1 MWLLS
6 RLSLANRSLVALIT
20 VVIIGFGAFSIPSL
34 RQQLLPSLEFPI
46 AAVMVT
52 YPGASP
58 EVVEQQATTPIED
71 GLQAVPGLESVTSTS
86 KAGNATVLVQFDYG
100 TDLDSAT
107 GKVEQAVNRLQGQLP
122 DSVQTSVFAGST
134 DSLPV
139 ITLAASGSLSQR
151 DLAHRLTDSVAPKV
165 RKIDGVKDAT
175 VTGVRDE
182 QVTITPDA
190 KKLARSGLSAASVVT
205 ALQGSGTPVS
215 AGTLTEGGKS
225 LSVQIGGKFASV
237 DEIKDLYLTPAA
249 AAGGQQAGAQGQ
261 SGGQQ
266 PGGQGSSGQGS
277 TGQGSGAQGQTGG
290 QSAAGAPKPVRL
302 GDVAKVE
309 VTDSAATSLTRT
321 NGRPSLGLS
330 VTMKPDGN
338 AVAISQKVRDEL
350 SDLKADL
357 GDGGRLTIVTD
368 QAPYV
373 QRSIKSLFT
382 EGMLGLVF
390 AIVIILV
397 FLLSVR
403 STLVTVVS
411 IPVSV
416 MIALIVMWA
425 KGDTLNLL
433 TLGGLTIAIGRV
445 VDDSIVVLENIK
457 RHLSYGESKRDAVLS
472 GVREV
477 AGAVTSSTLTTV
489 AVFLPIGLVG
499 GMVGELFAPFAITV
513 VVALAASLLVALT
526 ITPVLA
532 YWFLKAPKQTGPEV
546 RARAEEKERRSPL
559 QRAYVPVIRF
569 ATRHRAVTVLIAIV
583 VFVGTLALAPSLKTN
598 LLDSSGQDTLSMSEK
613 MPVGTSLAATSTASK
628 KIEAVLKDRAEISSY
643 QVTVGSAGFGAGSPN
658 EASFQLTTKHGTD
671 VTALQDDLRHDI
683 DGLSGVGKVTFG
695 DTSGFGGSNV
705 QVVVTAPDD
714 ATLRKAADQVESTVR
729 GIKHVTDVQSDLAP
743 DNPQIEVSVDHAKA
757 ARYGL
762 TDAAV
767 GQLVQQVFQGAPAAK
782 IELDGSERNIVVR
795 TGSAPSTLDQL
806 RSLPVPTATGTVPL
820 STVATVK
827 QVNGPVTI
835 SHTDRN
841 RSATITGTA
850 NSSNTGA
857 VTSDLTTK
865 LNKLDL
871 PAGASWTMGGVGSDQ
886 SDAFTSLGIALLA
899 AIAIVFIIMVATFR
913 SLVQPLILLVS
924 VPFAATGAIV
934 ALLATDTALGV
945 ASLIGVLMLVGIVV
959 TNAIVLM
966 DLINQYRAQGMS
978 VADAVVEGGRR
989 RLRPI
994 LMTAAATICALIP
1007 MGLGLTGEGGFISQ
1021 PLAVVVIG
1029 GLVSSTLLTLLL
1041 VPALY
1046 TAVEGRRE
1054 RRRLRKAA
1062 KEQQVTE
1069 PREPVGA
1076 GA

>member
-86 KAGNATVLVQFDYG
+86 KSGNATILVQFDYG
-100 TDLDSAT
+100 TDLDDAT
-107 GKVEQAVNRLQGQLP
+107 GKVEQVVNRLDAQLP

-139 ITLAASGSLSQR
+139 ITLAASGSLPQR
-151 DLAHRLTDSVAPKV
+151 ELARRLTDTVAPKV

-182 QVTITPDA
+182 EVTITPDA
-190 KKLARSGLSAASVVT
+190 KKLAKAGLSAASVVT
-205 ALQGSGTPVS
+205 ALSGSGAPVS

-225 LSVQIGGKFASV
+225 LSVQIGGKFATV
-237 DEIKDLYLTPAA
+237 DDVKNLYLTPAA
-249 AAGGQQAGAQGQ
+249 AGTGQQGAAGEGPTGQGQTGQGQQAG
-261 SGGQQ
+261 
-266 PGGQGSSGQGS
+266 
-277 TGQGSGAQGQTGG
+277 GAQGQAT
-290 QSAAGAPKPVRL
+290 PKAVRL
-302 GDVAKVE
+302 GDVAKVA

-338 AVAISQKVRDEL
+338 AVAISKEVRDEL

-357 GDGGRLTIVTD
+357 GDGGRLTIVSD

-382 EGMLGLVF
+382 EGLLGLAF
-390 AIVIILV
+390 AVVVILI

-445 VDDSIVVLENIK
+445 VDDSIVVLENVK
-457 RHLSYGESKRDAVLS
+457 RHLGYGEPKREAVLS

-532 YWFLKAPKQTGPEV
+532 YWFLKAPKHTGPDV

-569 ATRHRAVTVLIAIV
+569 ATRHRVVTVLIAIV
-583 VFVGTLALAPSLKTN
+583 VFVGTLALVPSLKTN
-598 LLDSSGQDTLSMSEK
+598 LLDSSGQDTLALSEK
-613 MPVGTSLAATSTASK
+613 MPVGTSLAETSAASK
-628 KIEAVLKDRAEISSY
+628 RVEALLADRSEITSY

-671 VTALQDDLRHDI
+671 VDALQDDLRHDI
-683 DGLSGVGKVTFG
+683 DGLSGVGDVTFG
-695 DTSGFGGSNV
+695 DTSGFGGANV

-714 ATLRKAADQVESTVR
+714 ASLRRAADQVERAVR
-729 GIKHVTDVQSDLAP
+729 GTAHVTDVQSDLSP
-743 DNPQIEVSVDHAKA
+743 NNPQIEVTVNHEKA

-767 GQLVQQVFQGAPAAK
+767 GQLVQQMFQGAPAAK
-782 IELDGSERNIVVR
+782 IELDGAERNIVVR
-795 TGSAPSTLDQL
+795 SGAAPSTLDQL

-820 STVATVK
+820 STVASVK

-841 RSATITGTA
+841 RSATISGTA
-850 NSSNTGA
+850 SSSNTGA
-857 VTSDLTTK
+857 VTSDLTKK
-865 LNKLDL
+865 LDKVDL

-886 SDAFTSLGIALLA
+886 SDAFMSLGIALLA

-934 ALLATDTALGV
+934 ALLATNTALGV
-945 ASLIGVLMLVGIVV
+945 ASLIGMLMLVGVVV

-1007 MGLGLTGEGGFISQ
+1007 MSLGLTGEGGFISQ

-1054 RRRLRKAA
+1054 RRQQRRAA
-1062 KEQQVTE
+1062 AQMPEQ
-1069 PREPVGA
+1069 REPVGA
-1076 GA
+1076 GL